1 MYSIREAI
9 LSDFSGINRISR
21 YLGYS
26 ELPDEKS
33 KTKLEKLISLETD
46 FVYVAESNHVIVGW
60 IHVFAAC
67 RLASPNFY
75 EIGGLA
81 VNPDYRGQGVGKE
94 LVNHALYKH
103 RGKWRARCNE
113 KRLESHKFY
122 EAIGFKGNKIQRI
135 FEKRS

>member
-46 FVYVAESNHVIVGW
+46 FVYAPCVRIVVASLET
-60 IHVFAAC
+60 F
-67 RLASPNFY
+67 
-75 EIGGLA
+75 
-81 VNPDYRGQGVGKE
+81 
-94 LVNHALYKH
+94 
-103 RGKWRARCNE
+103 KWRGEAR
-113 KRLESHKFY
+113 
-122 EAIGFKGNKIQRI
+122 
-135 FEKRS
+135 